1 MLKRK
6 LAVLLAAATV
16 CIGTTVWQTGMTAFA
31 ADGVESELVAGYQLF
46 TERTGKFSVQIPQT
60 WTERDSEE
68 AAASTNEAVEG
79 GVLDEYGYDSSQLE
93 GNNADAGSYF
103 YNTEAEEENI
113 NVQVT
118 ESGYSAA
125 EAAEML
131 KTEET
136 QSTFKDQYLAFG
148 VDESDIT
155 MLGMVTYGENEYM
168 GIKVKMFDVEMNQF
182 VIAGEDYVY
191 TLTFTGISDPAI
203 MDNFLKTFTLN

>member
-6 LAVLLAAATV
+6 IAVLLAAATV
-16 CIGTTVWQTGMTAFA
+16 CTGTTVWQTGMTAFA

-68 AAASTNEAVEG
+68 AAANTNEVVEG
-79 GVLDEYGYDSSQLE
+79 GVLDEYGYVSSQLE
-93 GNNADAGSYF
+93 GNNADEGSYF

-125 EAAEML
+125 EATEML

-136 QSTFKDQYLAFG
+136 QGTFKDQYLAFG

-191 TLTFTGISDPAI
+191 TLTFTGVSDPAI

>member
-6 LAVLLAAATV
+6 IAVLLAAATV
-16 CIGTTVWQTGMTAFA
+16 CTGTTVWQTGMTAFA

-68 AAASTNEAVEG
+68 AAANTNEVVEG

-93 GNNADAGSYF
+93 GNNADEGSYF

-148 VDESDIT
+148 VDESDVT